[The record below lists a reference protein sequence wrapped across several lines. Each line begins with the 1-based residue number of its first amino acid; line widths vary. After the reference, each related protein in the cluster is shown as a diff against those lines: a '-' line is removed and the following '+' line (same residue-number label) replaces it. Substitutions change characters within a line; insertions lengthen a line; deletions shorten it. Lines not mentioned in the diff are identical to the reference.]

1 MTAVQDAAVTLLA
14 EHGPRDVTVRQ
25 VAERAGVNHALIHRH
40 FGTKDGLIRAVV
52 TEESRR
58 LGAAAAALER
68 VDANAMLALLREHS
82 AYWRLLARI
91 VLDEPDLLVGE
102 QLPAAAAALTVITGG
117 AEADDATRA
126 DAAAAAA
133 TALGWLVFG
142 PHLARVLRV
151 DDPDAVDARIAET
164 VRRTVRSRR
173 GGRADPAS

>member
-14 EHGPRDVTVRQ
+14 EHGPRQVTVRQ
-25 VAERAGVNHALIHRH
+25 VAELAGVNHALVHRH

-58 LGAAAAALER
+58 LGAAAAALVR
-68 VDANAMLALLREHS
+68 ADANAMLALLREHG
-82 AYWRLLARI
+82 AYWRLLARV
-91 VLDEPDLLVGE
+91 VLDEPTLLAGE
-102 QLPAAAAALTVITGG
+102 QLPAAAAALSVITGG
-117 AEADDATRA
+117 AQADDETRA

-142 PHLARVLRV
+142 PHLASVLRV
-151 DDPDAVDARIAET
+151 NDRDAVDARIADT
-164 VRRTVRSRR
+164 VRRSVRSRR

>member
-1 MTAVQDAAVTLLA
+1 MTAVQDAAVALLA

-25 VAERAGVNHALIHRH
+25 VAERAGVNHALVHRH

-58 LGAAAAALER
+58 LGTAAAALEQA
-68 VDANAMLALLREHS
+68 DASAMLALLRDHG
-82 AYWRLLARI
+82 AYWRLLARV
-91 VLDEPDLLVGE
+91 VLDEPNLLAGE
-102 QLPAAAAALTVITGG
+102 QLPAAAAALAVITGG
-117 AEADDATRA
+117 AAADDATRA

-142 PHLARVLRV
+142 PHLATVLGV
-151 DDPDAVDARIAET
+151 DDRDAVDARIAET
-164 VRRTVRSRR
+164 VRRSVRSRR